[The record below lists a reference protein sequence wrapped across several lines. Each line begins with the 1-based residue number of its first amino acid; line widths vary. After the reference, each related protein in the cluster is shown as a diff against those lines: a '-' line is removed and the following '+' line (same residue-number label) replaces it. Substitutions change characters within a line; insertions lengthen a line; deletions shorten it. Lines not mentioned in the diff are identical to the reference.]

1 MATGILFAV
10 LTGISWIWVGIVI
23 SYAARNKVN
32 IPYIQLLQTLT
43 GITISVIVLFA
54 MGMLMKEQPE
64 ISARTKWLT
73 AFCMIT
79 FGILNYFMFLAM
91 GAAMRRGPNGIVWSV
106 IQSGIVFP
114 FLMGILIFHVE
125 PTLSRVGGMLLIVGS
140 VILFGLGKEKKA
152 AANVPGM
159 RKNSWYFFALLGM
172 LLCGLNQC
180 CANLPSYLSN
190 GEPIGSVYRA
200 CFAQVGTLAGWL
212 IGSLATR
219 TLSRPK
225 FHPGELKKILFFA
238 ISLNAVG
245 LTASYLLF
253 YNALDFLAEADAG
266 SLGYPLVVSSCVVG
280 FFLYSVIFLREKTGI
295 LQKIGFL
302 FGVAG
307 IVIICL

>member
-190 GEPIGSVYRA
+190 GEPVGSVYRA
-200 CFAQVGTLAGWL
+200 CFSQVGMLSGWL
-212 IGSLATR
+212 IGAVATH
-219 TLSRPK
+219 TLSPLK

-245 LTASYLLF
+245 LTANYLLF
-253 YNALDFLAEADAG
+253 YNALDFLVEAGAG
-266 SLGYPLVVSSCVVG
+266 SLGYPLVVSSCIIG

-295 LQKIGFL
+295 FQKSGFI

>member
-1 MATGILFAV
+1 
-10 LTGISWIWVGIVI
+10 
-23 SYAARNKVN
+23 
-32 IPYIQLLQTLT
+32 
-43 GITISVIVLFA
+43 

-190 GEPIGSVYRA
+190 GEPVGSVYRA
-200 CFAQVGTLAGWL
+200 CFSQVGMLSGWL
-212 IGSLATR
+212 IGAVTTH
-219 TLSRPK
+219 TLSPPK

-245 LTASYLLF
+245 LTANYLLF
-253 YNALDFLAEADAG
+253 YNALDFLVEAGAG
-266 SLGYPLVVSSCVVG
+266 SLGYPLVVSSCIIG

-295 LQKIGFL
+295 FQKSGFFL
-302 FGVAG
+302 GVAG